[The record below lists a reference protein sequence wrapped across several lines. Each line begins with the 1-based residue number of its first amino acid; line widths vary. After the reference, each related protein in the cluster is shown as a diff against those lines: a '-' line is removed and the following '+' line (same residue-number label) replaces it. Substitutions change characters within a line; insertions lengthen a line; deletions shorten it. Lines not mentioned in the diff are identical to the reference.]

1 MSNSIK
7 TDDVIFNFFKQI
19 CDEKDDQKCVELGNN
34 WINAMET
41 NLDNMEANLDE
52 ADKIKHQSDI
62 RNNRDHLNNLKGKN
76 SAEWREYATQC
87 MVEIMDNKTQIMSN
101 QEKVFIMICVSLI
114 IFTLYYLADK
124 YIF

>member
-19 CDEKDDQKCVELGNN
+19 CDEKDDKKCVELGNN
-34 WINAMET
+34 WINAMEA

-87 MVEIMDNKTQIMSN
+87 MVEIMDNKTQ
-101 QEKVFIMICVSLI
+101 
-114 IFTLYYLADK
+114 
-124 YIF
+124 